1 MSIKNVKKVIAV
13 VDIGKTNKKI
23 FLFDDSFNVVSQNYR
38 QFNEVKDDDGFP
50 CDDLDAI
57 EEWILSEIRRIQS
70 EGNYKI
76 KAINF
81 STHGAS
87 LVYLNEKGERL
98 TPLYNYLKPL
108 ELADYSF
115 IYDTNGGVGE
125 FSRQTASP
133 AYGMLNAGM
142 QMIWLK
148 NKKPDVWKNVKY
160 ILHYPQYL
168 SYLFTKEITAD
179 YTSIGAHTAIWD
191 FDHMQYHKWLKD
203 EGISLPEPCN
213 GKVAIKAEVNG
224 EPIAIG
230 SGLHD
235 SSSSL
240 IPILESNGDD
250 DFVLLSTGTWIIA
263 MNPFSKETL
272 TAHQLKNNCLCFMT
286 PLKKQVKSSMQFLG
300 HVHELNTKAFCDYY
314 DLPEN
319 YFLNVGL
326 NKKLCEDIIRE
337 GRQVFFPN
345 KVPEDYM
352 ADLGQLKRYDSFE
365 KAYHQ
370 LVYEISYLVFEGIQL
385 ILDSDS
391 NLRSIYIT
399 GGFNKNDIFVE
410 CLSQMLPEQKIKFPN
425 VRNASALGAALLMKQ
440 YL

>member
-1 MSIKNVKKVIAV
+1 MKKVIAV

-115 IYDTNGGVGE
+115 IYDANGGVGE

>member
-1 MSIKNVKKVIAV
+1 MKKVIAV

>member
-1 MSIKNVKKVIAV
+1 MKKVIAV

-115 IYDTNGGVGE
+115 IYDANGGVGE

-213 GKVAIKAEVNG
+213 GKEAIKAEVNG

>member
-1 MSIKNVKKVIAV
+1 MKKVIAV

-115 IYDTNGGVGE
+115 IYDANGGVGE

-191 FDHMQYHKWLKD
+191 FDHMRYHKWLKD
-203 EGISLPEPCN
+203 EGIALPEPCN
-213 GKVAIKAEVNG
+213 GKEAIKAKVNG

-300 HVHELNTKAFCDYY
+300 HVHEVNTKAFCDHY

>member
-1 MSIKNVKKVIAV
+1 MKKVIAV

-115 IYDTNGGVGE
+115 IYDANGGVGE

-203 EGISLPEPCN
+203 EGIALPEPCN

-300 HVHELNTKAFCDYY
+300 HVHEVNTKAFCDHY

-326 NKKLCEDIIRE
+326 NKKLCEDIISE
-337 GRQVFFPN
+337 GKQVFFPN

>member
-1 MSIKNVKKVIAV
+1 MKKVIAV

-115 IYDTNGGVGE
+115 IYDANGGVGE

-300 HVHELNTKAFCDYY
+300 HVHEVNTKALCDHY

-337 GRQVFFPN
+337 GKQVFFPN
-345 KVPEDYM
+345 KVPVDYM
-352 ADLGQLKRYDSFE
+352 GDLGQLKRYDSFE